1 MVISC
6 ASASSEGLG
15 PNPHLE
21 SSQSVTKEWKSLS
34 TCRLAL
40 WTWSRWNLLREGRLI
55 AAKEQA
61 KVRRQKKR
69 KKKKK
74 KEKEGGG
81 RTYPHDKGFLSPHI
95 TTKCIPTNVHRIPS
109 PEARDEEKLRLPF
122 SIRRGQGPN

>member
-15 PNPHLE
+15 PKPHLA
-21 SSQSVTKEWKSLS
+21 SRLSVTKEWKSLS

-61 KVRRQKKR
+61 KVRRQKK
-69 KKKKK
+69 KK
-74 KEKEGGG
+74 KEKEKGKRG
-81 RTYPHDKGFLSPHI
+81 RGEDL
-95 TTKCIPTNVHRIPS
+95 PS
-109 PEARDEEKLRLPF
+109 
-122 SIRRGQGPN
+122 